1 MRLFAILATTLLVLV
16 GCSKQGAPEAQTVDA
31 VSDAPARTSFRV
43 AWSRYPGWEP
53 WGHAQRSGI
62 LKRWADQ
69 QGIRV
74 DMVYVDSYVES
85 IERYTKGEFDGCA
98 MTNIDALTIP
108 VAAGVDSTALI
119 IGDYS
124 NGNDG
129 LVTRGASGIAELTGM
144 EVLLVPL
151 SVSHY
156 LLDRAGQ
163 INGIAASSYTLVESA
178 ENTIV
183 DALASRNRAAAVT
196 WKPHLDGAAALPGA
210 RVMFDSAAIQGEI
223 LDLMVIRSDS
233 PPQLRTALVGAWYE
247 TLAPLTSSDP
257 QIRSGAL
264 AAMARDS
271 GATADEYEAQLATT
285 AMFYFAWDS
294 AGYARSAA
302 LAEVMQRALDFA
314 VRNDVLAAVGT
325 SNEAV
330 GIALADDQ
338 VIGNPDNIKFR
349 FDVAPTRSLAL
360 ESVD

>member
-1 MRLFAILATTLLVLV
+1 MRLFALLGTSLLVLAA
-16 GCSKQGAPEAQTVDA
+16 CSNQGDPQGLTSES
-31 VSDAPARTSFRV
+31 VSEAPAKTTFKI

-129 LVTRGASGIAELTGM
+129 LVMRGANSIGELTGM

-156 LLDRAGQ
+156 LLERASQ
-163 INGIAASSYTLVESA
+163 INGIAGSSFTLVETSEDA
-178 ENTIV
+178 IV
-183 DALASRNRAAAVT
+183 DALATRGRAAAVT
-196 WKPHLDGAAALPGA
+196 WKPHLDAAADLPEA
-210 RVMFDSAAIQGEI
+210 RVVFDSAAIQGEV

-247 TLAPLTSSDP
+247 TLAPLTSSDR
-257 QIRSGAL
+257 QVRASAL

-271 GATADEYEAQLATT
+271 GATAEEYEAQLATT

-302 LAEVMQRALDFA
+302 LADVMERALDFA
-314 VRNDVLAAVGT
+314 VRNDVLTAPGT
-325 SNEAV
+325 SSEAI
-330 GIALADDQ
+330 GIALVDEQ
-338 VIGNPDNIKFR
+338 VLGNPDNIKFR
-349 FDVAPTRSLAL
+349 FDLAPTRSLSLDHA
-360 ESVD
+360 D